1 MQEGRW
7 MYLNFEKWLFWVV
20 ILTWIWPNSSPRLLA
35 VQYVEN
41 KVRYMNWKL
50 YYSRVHGQIH
60 FAAQFTSGVLS
71 HFQNALQKAGF
82 LVLKGK
88 KWDTPPPPV
97 TPKLKVRELS
107 QSEISEISHHTQ
119 LLCQVSAKSV
129 DHNFWPLEHFFG
141 QWHLNQQLEHP
152 SPTQVLST
160 NFVPHTWGGFYF
172 RLHPLFLK
180 AGFHYRWS
188 WCHNQK
194 GRTLGSSEK
203 GIPVPL
209 TTPLLMIWWK
219 VLCQRCKQ

>member
-1 MQEGRW
+1 MVKFTWQHNLPVGSFCTFKMPSGR
-7 MYLNFEKWLFWVV
+7 LDFWC
-20 ILTWIWPNSSPRLLA
+20 
-35 VQYVEN
+35 
-41 KVRYMNWKL
+41 
-50 YYSRVHGQIH
+50 SR
-60 FAAQFTSGVLS
+60 AKNET
-71 HFQNALQKAGF
+71 
-82 LVLKGK
+82 
-88 KWDTPPPPV
+88 TPPPPV

-107 QSEISEISHHTQ
+107 QSSFWNMWSHPTSVPSFSQISWPQ
-119 LLCQVSAKSV
+119 LLAPGTL
-129 DHNFWPLEHFFG
+129 FRTMTLE
-141 QWHLNQQLEHP
+141 
-152 SPTQVLST
+152 PTIGTPQVLST

-219 VLCQRCKQ
+219 VLCHRCKQ